1 MRIKQLKMQSFRG
14 IGDLIIDFDEKE
26 PIVFIGIN
34 GVGKSSIL
42 DCLAI
47 LLSNIIKEIVYPELE
62 DSNQFS
68 FRTPRLPTTRIIRS
82 GYSEEKNYQKPI
94 SGKPEIE
101 NRFFDIN
108 DVKNGCK
115 ETNNIIDIIINSHE
129 LTFSLSSDQSNYQ
142 DKINK
147 KTKNYFREIH
157 NQLKYDSNL
166 SIPLAVYYS
175 VSRAVIDIDL
185 EIIDISKYTQIDAYD
200 EVLKGIKISFH
211 RFFQWFRS
219 LEDLENENRIDDA
232 EYEDHQLAAVRKAI
246 YSLIPNFNKLRI
258 RRSPLRMTLQKDGEE
273 LIVNQLSDGEKCLL
287 AMVGDLARRLAITNP
302 GLENP
307 LHGAGVVLIDEIEL
321 HLHPKWERE
330 IIPALTRT
338 FPNCQFIVTTHSP
351 QVIGE
356 VKPQGIYILEKIDTG
371 VIAKHPESS
380 YGRDSNQILED
391 SMDVTARPQ
400 EINDELLRLFR
411 LIDAGN
417 LEAAKQLRE
426 ELAEKIGEDEA
437 QFVKADIL
445 IRRKG
450 MLRK

>member
-219 LEDLENENRIDDA
+219 LEDLENENRID
-232 EYEDHQLAAVRKAI
+232 
-246 YSLIPNFNKLRI
+246 
-258 RRSPLRMTLQKDGEE
+258 
-273 LIVNQLSDGEKCLL
+273 
-287 AMVGDLARRLAITNP
+287 
-302 GLENP
+302 
-307 LHGAGVVLIDEIEL
+307 
-321 HLHPKWERE
+321 
-330 IIPALTRT
+330 
-338 FPNCQFIVTTHSP
+338 
-351 QVIGE
+351 
-356 VKPQGIYILEKIDTG
+356 
-371 VIAKHPESS
+371 
-380 YGRDSNQILED
+380 
-391 SMDVTARPQ
+391 
-400 EINDELLRLFR
+400 
-411 LIDAGN
+411 
-417 LEAAKQLRE
+417 
-426 ELAEKIGEDEA
+426 
-437 QFVKADIL
+437 
-445 IRRKG
+445 
-450 MLRK
+450 